1 MLHYE
6 AVDTKTLEL
15 LKDLLSLDLFSD
27 LRLVGGTSLALQIGH
42 RKSIDL
48 DLFGNINADN
58 LEINKALSRIGNITQ
73 LKDSKNIHIYLING
87 LKVDIVNYTYPWLQG
102 LMQENAFR
110 LAKSQDIAAMK
121 LSAITGRGT
130 KKDFIDLYFLLKEWT
145 LTQMLQFYLNKFHDG
160 SLFMVMKSLVYF
172 EDAETDTMPD
182 MLIPVNWKEVKKT
195 IKAAHKDYAKKQ
207 S

>member
-6 AVDTKTLEL
+6 TVDTKTLEL

-27 LRLVGGTSLALQIGH
+27 LRLAGGTSLALQIGH
-42 RKSIDL
+42 LKSIDHG
-48 DLFGNINADN
+48 LFGNINVDV
-58 LEINKALSRIGNITQ
+58 LEINKALSQIGSITQ

-87 LKVDIVNYTYPWLQG
+87 LKVDIVNYTYPWLQD
-102 LMQENAFR
+102 LMQEDDVR
-110 LAKSQDIAAMK
+110 LAKCEDIAAMK

-130 KKDFIDLYFLLKEWT
+130 KKDFIDLYFLLKQWT
-145 LTQMLQFYLNKFHDG
+145 LSQMLQFYLSKFHDG

-172 EDAETDTMPD
+172 EDAETDKMPD
-182 MLIPVNWKEVKKT
+182 MLIPVNWKEVKKA
-195 IKAAHKDYAKKQ
+195 IMAAHKDYIKNQ